1 MDQIYFETTDGNLLE
16 GYEMAQIVQ
25 AMTGKIISSN
35 DFCFM
40 REFAKSCKGITGE
53 TKNISVEKLIQNGHE
68 SKAVKIYYINHPGIS
83 LSAAREAVLSMK
95 YKEGGVDEN

>member
-1 MDQIYFETTDGNLLE
+1 MNKVYFETTDGNFLE

-25 AMTGKIISSN
+25 VMTGKKISSD

-53 TKNISVEKLIQNGHE
+53 TKNVSVEKLIQNGHE
-68 SKAVKIYYINHPGIS
+68 SKAVRIYYISHPGIS
-83 LSAAREAVLSMK
+83 LSDARKAVLSMK
-95 YKEGGVDEN
+95 YEEGDSEEK